1 MASDIN
7 VQDNFLEKAKN
18 EKIPVAVNFGKIKMI
33 GIIKC
38 YDQFSITL
46 ESNGQD
52 QMVYKQG
59 INYIGM
65 QKPKRAFKPRPGGF
79 KPRDGQDTSS
89 GDAPRRSFTPRPG
102 GFRPRED
109 GSSDDRK
116 SFTPRPRPS
125 DTEDSRPSDSY
136 QHRSPKEDSQSFSE
150 NRSENRFDS
159 SKNKTF
165 RVQKPPKKY

>member
-65 QKPKRAFKPRPGGF
+65 QKPKRPFRPRPGGF
-79 KPRDGQDTSS
+79 KPRDGQDASS
-89 GDAPRRSFTPRPG
+89 GDAPRRPFTPRPG

-109 GSSDDRK
+109 NPSDDRR

-125 DTEDSRPSDSY
+125 DTEDSRPPDSY
-136 QHRSPKEDSQSFSE
+136 QPKTTREDSQSFSE